1 MGYDPQNAGTVARP
15 RSGRKQGTLGSG
27 RHALLLELPRLYETY
42 PLWFRCAY
50 SSPLPCVLPT
60 CLLSILQLGQF
71 VLPIVYG
78 TFDTRR
84 ARIKGRDFQFTLIS
98 RRSRFRAGTRYF
110 VRGID
115 SDGHVA
121 NYNETEQIVTYPDG
135 SRTVF
140 VQTRGSIPVYW
151 AEVNNLRYKPDM
163 QVMEWP
169 DQIHAIQMHL
179 KEQVALYGSTSL
191 VNLVNTKG
199 HEQPVREA
207 YERNVRL
214 AKVDNVKYH
223 HFDFHHECKAMRWDR
238 ISVLLDQ
245 LTPEMEAEG

>member
-1 MGYDPQNAGTVARP
+1 MY
-15 RSGRKQGTLGSG
+15 
-27 RHALLLELPRLYETY
+27 
-42 PLWFRCAY
+42 
-50 SSPLPCVLPT
+50 VLFLRVLTT

-78 TFDTRR
+78 TFDTQH

-110 VRGID
+110 TRGID
-115 SDGHVA
+115 SEGHVA
-121 NYNETEQIVTYPDG
+121 NFNETEQVVTYPDG
-135 SRTVF
+135 SRTVL
-140 VQTRGSIPVYW
+140 VQTRGSIPVFW

-163 QVMEWP
+163 QIMERP

-179 KEQVALYGSTSL
+179 KQQGALYGSTSL

-199 HEQPVREA
+199 YEQPVCEA

-245 LTPEMEAEG
+245 LAPEMEANG